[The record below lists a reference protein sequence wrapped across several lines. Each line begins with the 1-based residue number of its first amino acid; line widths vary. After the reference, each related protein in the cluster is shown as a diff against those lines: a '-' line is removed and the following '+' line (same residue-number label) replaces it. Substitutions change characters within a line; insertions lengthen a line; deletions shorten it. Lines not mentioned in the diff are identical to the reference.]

1 MARDRRRG
9 PPRPR
14 RTPQQQI
21 RQILVFVEGER
32 TEDGYFK
39 HWGRQ
44 HRSEVIVNIHEFNG
58 AAPLSLVERAVAEQK
73 RERYEANHG
82 RGQSHDEI
90 WCVFDVDSHP
100 KLPEAIQLA
109 ATHNIKVAISNPC
122 FELWFILHYE
132 DQTAHIERHPAQARS
147 KELIKCKKI
156 LTTKAL
162 EGLADRYQDA
172 VKRAKALDKKHE
184 DDGSPPRSNPSSEVW
199 KLVERIRKSTSL
211 KV

>member
-1 MARDRRRG
+1 VARQHRRG

-14 RTPQQQI
+14 TTPQRQI

-44 HRSEVIVNIHEFNG
+44 HRSEVIVNVHEFKG
-58 AAPLSLVERAVAEQK
+58 ADPLSLVTRAVAEQK
-73 RERYEANHG
+73 QEQYEERHR
-82 RGQSHDEI
+82 RGPPHDEI
-90 WCVFDVDSHP
+90 WCVFDVDAHP
-100 KLPEAIQLA
+100 KLTEAVELA
-109 ATHNIKVAISNPC
+109 TTHNIKVAVSNPC

-162 EGLADRYQDA
+162 EDLADRYQDA
-172 VKRAKALDKKHE
+172 VKRAKALDKKHKG
-184 DDGSPPRSNPSSEVW
+184 DGSPPRSNPSSEIW
-199 KLVERIRKSTSL
+199 KLVDRIRYPDT
-211 KV
+211 